1 MDGPGSMEPGWLST
15 LDTPGS
21 FHMSVFKRIVTAREW
36 WKWVPDQ
43 SVFVNGPGSGPHLNA
58 AARSVDGDWMLI
70 YLAGKGNVTVHIDK
84 IITSAQCKATWFDP
98 QTGEAAEAGTFPTG
112 NVGSGTF
119 PKWTSQTFSPPS
131 TSEDAVLVLEAC

>member
-1 MDGPGSMEPGWLST
+1 VVEVGARSIR
-15 LDTPGS
+15 
-21 FHMSVFKRIVTAREW
+21 VREW
-36 WKWVPDQ
+36 AGQWAALERC
-43 SVFVNGPGSGPHLNA
+43 GSLGRWRLD
-58 AARSVDGDWMLI
+58 VI

>member
-1 MDGPGSMEPGWLST
+1 MEGPGSVAYPITVSPNGRYFVDQS
-15 LDTPGS
+15 G
-21 FHMSVFKRIVTAREW
+21 REW

-43 SVFVNGPGSGPHLNA
+43 SVFVNGPGSGLYLNA
-58 AARSVDGDWMLI
+58 AARLVDGDWMLI
-70 YLAGKGNVTVHIDK
+70 CLAGKGNVTVHTDK

-98 QTGEAAEAGTFPTG
+98 QTGEATEAGTFPMG

-119 PKWTSQTFSPPS
+119 PKWTSQTFAPPS